1 MIFILRWRLRVNTR
15 LNKIIILKFE
25 IIMKKYFLNPLKKAA
40 KWYLKQSMKN
50 NMMLPSG
57 MIPYNYINNK

>member
-1 MIFILRWRLRVNTR
+1 M
-15 LNKIIILKFE
+15 
-25 IIMKKYFLNPLKKAA
+25 MKKYFLNPLKKAA

-57 MIPYNYINNK
+57 MIPYNYIKNNK

>member
-1 MIFILRWRLRVNTR
+1 
-15 LNKIIILKFE
+15 
-25 IIMKKYFLNPLKKAA
+25 MKKYFLNPLKKAA
-40 KWYLKQSMKN
+40 KWYLKQSMNNNNN

>member
-1 MIFILRWRLRVNTR
+1 
-15 LNKIIILKFE
+15 
-25 IIMKKYFLNPLKKAA
+25 MKKYFLNPLKRAA
-40 KWYLKQSMKN
+40 KWYLKQSMNNNN

>member
-1 MIFILRWRLRVNTR
+1 MQD
-15 LNKIIILKFE
+15 LNKIIILQIE
-25 IIMKKYFLNPLKKAA
+25 IMMKKYFLNPLKKAA
-40 KWYLKQSMKN
+40 KWYLKQSMNNNN